1 MRACDVRGASGRR
14 PHAQDPNSLQHATGV
29 RCVAGRRGKNLSG
42 LFKTLQNISRLS
54 FKDQTHIKGT
64 SPDADLEDCGCWRHS
79 PGRVHSGYT
88 HPRPHV
94 ANGGLGS
101 AENGNGGGGDVSSWR
116 VCLAAAGV
124 PLCVVTAVAWLP
136 RSHGRQNGTPSVA
149 PSATVI
155 AG

>member
-1 MRACDVRGASGRR
+1 MRGGWCER
-14 PHAQDPNSLQHATGV
+14 PHAQDPNSLQQVSGV
-29 RCVAGRRGKNLSG
+29 SQEGGGKICQGFSKLSKIS
-42 LFKTLQNISRLS
+42 LISRLS